1 MPGFT
6 GTNRATTT
14 SRQRPL
20 PDMPGSVSAA
30 LYRGLTGA
38 LSPAIPA
45 LLHNRVRRGKEDP
58 RRLGERRGVS
68 SLTRP
73 SGTLIWIHAAS
84 VGESLAALTLAQS
97 LLEPPGRSILV
108 TTGTVTSA
116 ELMGQR
122 LPPRAFHQY
131 VPVDMIGSVTRF
143 LDHWRPDL
151 ALFVESELWPNLLLE
166 TRRRNI
172 PLALVNARLSA
183 RSFAG
188 WRRLPGFA
196 RRIFSVFDVCLAQDD
211 AVAQRLT
218 SLGARNVHITGNLKA
233 DAPPLPADESALAG
247 LRDAIGARPVFLAA
261 STHSGEDEAV
271 LEAAAALKDFR
282 ALTII
287 VPRHSERGPEIESLA
302 QLRGLSCLRRR
313 NSPLPASE
321 TEVYVA
327 DTMGELGLF
336 YRVARVAFL
345 GGSLI
350 PHGGQNPLEPARLS
364 VPVIAGP
371 HTGNFDDIYRLL
383 FAAQGSGRIQSAG
396 QLPQTAAEFLRDAD
410 DARRIGELGK
420 NCAQSLSGALGLT
433 VQTAEDLLV
442 YARA

>member
-1 MPGFT
+1 MPGI
-6 GTNRATTT
+6 
-14 SRQRPL
+14 
-20 PDMPGSVSAA
+20 VSTV

-38 LSPAIPA
+38 LAPAVPA

-58 RRLGERRGVS
+58 RRLAERRGVS
-68 SLTRP
+68 SLPRP

-84 VGESLAALTLAQS
+84 VGESLAALTLAQK
-97 LLEPPGRSILV
+97 LLERTGRSVLV

-131 VPVDMIGSVTRF
+131 VPVDLIGSVTRF

-188 WRRLPGFA
+188 WQRLPGFA
-196 RRIFSVFDVCLAQDD
+196 RRIFSSFEVCLAQDES
-211 AVAQRLT
+211 VAQRLT
-218 SLGARNVHITGNLKA
+218 TLGARNVRIGGNLKA
-233 DAPPLPADESALAG
+233 DAPPLPADESLLAS

-261 STHSGEDEAV
+261 STHAGEDEAV
-271 LEAAAALKDFR
+271 LDAAAALKPFET
-282 ALTII
+282 LTVI
-287 VPRHSERGPEIESLA
+287 VPRHPERGPEIETLA
-302 QLRGLSCLRRR
+302 QLRGFSCVRRC
-313 NSPLPASE
+313 NAAVPSAE

-336 YRVARVAFL
+336 YRLARAAFL

-350 PHGGQNPLEPARLS
+350 AHGGQNPLEPARLS

-371 HTGNFDDIYRLL
+371 HTANFDDIYRLL
-383 FAAQGSGRIQSAG
+383 FAAQGSGRIQSAE
-396 QLPQTAAEFLRDAD
+396 QLAQTATKFLRDEAE
-410 DARRIGELGK
+410 ARRIGELGR
-420 NCAQSLSGALGLT
+420 NCAEGLSGALTLT
-433 VQTAEDLLV
+433 VQTAEYLLSH
-442 YARA
+442 ARA

>member
-1 MPGFT
+1 MAGI
-6 GTNRATTT
+6 
-14 SRQRPL
+14 
-20 PDMPGSVSAA
+20 VSAA

-38 LSPAIPA
+38 LAPAVPA

-68 SLTRP
+68 SLPRP

-84 VGESLAALTLAQS
+84 VGESLAALILARK
-97 LLEPPGRSILV
+97 LLERPGRSILV

-131 VPVDMIGSVTRF
+131 VPVDLVGSVTRF

-151 ALFVESELWPNLLLE
+151 ALFVESELWPNLLLA

-172 PLALVNARLSA
+172 PLALVNARLSP

-188 WRRLPGFA
+188 WKRLPGFA
-196 RRIFSVFDVCLAQDD
+196 RRIFSVFDVCLAQDES
-211 AVAQRLT
+211 VAHRLT
-218 SLGARNVHITGNLKA
+218 RLGAKNVRITGNLKA
-233 DAPPLPADESALAG
+233 DAPPLPADELALAS
-247 LRDAIGARPVFLAA
+247 LRSAIGERPVFLAA
-261 STHSGEDEAV
+261 STHRGEDDAV
-271 LEAAAALKDFR
+271 LDAAAALKQFH

-287 VPRHSERGPEIESLA
+287 VPRHPERGRDIEALA
-302 QLRGLSCLRRR
+302 QTRGFSSARRS
-313 NSPLPASE
+313 NGVLPASE

-336 YRVARVAFL
+336 YRLARVAFL

-371 HTGNFDDIYRLL
+371 HTINFDDTYRLL
-383 FAAQGSGRIQSAG
+383 FSAQGGGRIESPG
-396 QLPQTAAEFLRDAD
+396 QLPRTAAEFVRDAAG
-410 DARRIGELGK
+410 ARHIGELAK
-420 NCAQSLSGALGLT
+420 SYADNLSGALAVT
-433 VQTAEDLLV
+433 VQMAEDLLSH
-442 YARA
+442 ARA

>member
-1 MPGFT
+1 MPGT
-6 GTNRATTT
+6 
-14 SRQRPL
+14 
-20 PDMPGSVSAA
+20 VSAA

-38 LSPAIPA
+38 LAPAVPA

-68 SLTRP
+68 SLPRP

-84 VGESLAALTLAQS
+84 VGESLAALTLAQK
-97 LLEPPGRSILV
+97 LLEQPARSLLV

-116 ELMGQR
+116 ELMAQR

-131 VPVDMIGSVTRF
+131 VPVDLIGSVTRF
-143 LDHWRPDL
+143 LDHWQPDL

-166 TRRRNI
+166 TKRRNI

-188 WRRLPGFA
+188 WQRLPGFA

-211 AVAQRLT
+211 TVAQRLT
-218 SLGARNVHITGNLKA
+218 ALGARNVRMGGNLKA
-233 DAPPLPADESALAG
+233 DAPPLPADKSSLES

-261 STHSGEDEAV
+261 STHGGEDEAV
-271 LEAAAALKDFR
+271 LDTAGALKQFD
-282 ALTII
+282 ALTVI
-287 VPRHSERGPEIESLA
+287 VPRHPERGPDIETLA
-302 QLRGLSCLRRR
+302 QMRGFSCLRRR
-313 NSPLPASE
+313 NGALPTPD
-321 TEVYVA
+321 TEVYIA

-336 YRVARVAFL
+336 YRVTRVAFL

-371 HTGNFDDIYRLL
+371 HTGNFDDVYRLL
-383 FAAQGSGRIQSAG
+383 FSAQGSGRIQSAAE
-396 QLPQTAAEFLRDAD
+396 LPHVVTVFLRDGGEAQ
-410 DARRIGELGK
+410 RMGELAR
-420 NCAQSLSGALGLT
+420 NCAESLSGALALT
-433 VQTAEDLLV
+433 VQLAEHLLIH
-442 YARA
+442 ARA

>member
-1 MPGFT
+1 MPG
-6 GTNRATTT
+6 
-14 SRQRPL
+14 L
-20 PDMPGSVSAA
+20 VSAA

-38 LSPAIPA
+38 LAPAVPA
-45 LLHNRVRRGKEDP
+45 LLQNRVRHGKEDP
-58 RRLGERRGVS
+58 RRLAERRGVS
-68 SLTRP
+68 SLPRP

-84 VGESLAALTLAQS
+84 VGESLAALTLAQQ
-97 LLEPPGRSILV
+97 LLQQPARSILV

-131 VPVDMIGSVTRF
+131 VPVDLVGSVARF

-166 TRRRNI
+166 TKRRGI
-172 PLALVNARLSA
+172 PLALVNARLSS

-188 WRRLPGFA
+188 WQRLPGFA
-196 RRIFSVFDVCLAQDD
+196 RRVFSVFDVCLAQDD
-211 AVAQRLT
+211 AVARRLKA
-218 SLGARNVHITGNLKA
+218 LGARNVRVGGNLKA
-233 DAPPLPADESALAG
+233 DAPPLPADEASLAS
-247 LRDAIGARPVFLAA
+247 LRSAIGARPVFLAA

-271 LEAAAALKDFR
+271 LDAGAALKEFH

-287 VPRHSERGPEIESLA
+287 VPRHPERGPDIEALA
-302 QLRGLSCLRRR
+302 RTRGFSCSRRR
-313 NSPLPASE
+313 DVALPTSG

-336 YRVARVAFL
+336 YRVADAAFL

-350 PHGGQNPLEPARLS
+350 PHGGQNPLEAARLS

-371 HTGNFDDIYRLL
+371 HTGNFDETYQLL

-396 QLPQTAAEFLRDAD
+396 QLAQAAADLLRDGAN
-410 DARRIGELGK
+410 ARRIGELGRS
-420 NCAQSLSGALGLT
+420 CAESLGGALALT
-433 VQTAEDLLV
+433 VDTAEHLLV
-442 YARA
+442 HARA